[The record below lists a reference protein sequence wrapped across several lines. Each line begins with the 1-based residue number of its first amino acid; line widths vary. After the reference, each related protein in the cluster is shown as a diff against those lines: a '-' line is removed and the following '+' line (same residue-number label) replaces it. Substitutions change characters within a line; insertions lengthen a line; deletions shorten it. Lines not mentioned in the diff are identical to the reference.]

1 MEESKKKSKKKIVIV
16 VAIIVVVALVVG
28 GVFYSSKSAK
38 KDSGEELTTEELTR
52 HSIVSSVSGTGVVSA
67 SSTEEVYTEVSGYKV
82 KEVCVSVGD
91 MVSAGDVICVMDVS
105 DVEEQRADL
114 IETRDEAISDKA
126 EQDADY
132 DQQLADNKSD
142 RSERLES
149 AQKTKEDKKTA
160 YKNAKKEYESYKKQ
174 YDAQKKELMDQ
185 GVSESA
191 AEAQLSTMATALQ
204 QKKNAMDTAKI
215 EYDNAKS
222 QVSSIKDENDDTV
235 TDAKDSYD
243 ETQQDTIDTY
253 NENIESLDETI
264 SNAVVRANISGAVT
278 ELNVTEGRT
287 FNGSTVAL
295 IEGLSEFYVEANVDE
310 YDIADISVGMSAVM
324 KTDATRDEELKGKVT
339 YVALKAN
346 ESSSTG
352 GISDYTSILGGDFS
366 NMTGGGSS
374 SNDATYLVKIS
385 LDDQNERL
393 RLGMNVQVSIITEE
407 ADDVLAV
414 PYEAVQERE
423 DGSTFIEVV
432 DEENS
437 TTDEK
442 GNTITKTK
450 EIDVEVGLEGSY
462 YSEIKS
468 SKLKEGMKVVI
479 PSDSSDQSVDELLNM
494 VGNAGGV

>member
-1 MEESKKKSKKKIVIV
+1 MGEMKKSKKKLIIGI
-16 VAIIVVVALVVG
+16 IIVLIIALIIG
-28 GVFYSSKSAK
+28 GVVYSQKTSK
-38 KDSGEELTTEELTR
+38 KDSGEELTTEELTK
-52 HSIVSSVSGTGVVSA
+52 HSIVSSVSGTGTIA
-67 SSTEEVYTEVSGYKV
+67 ATSTEEVYTEISGYKV
-82 KEVCVSVGD
+82 QEVCVQEGD
-91 MVSAGDVICVMDVS
+91 MVSAGDVICVMDMS
-105 DVEEQRADL
+105 DVEEQKSDV
-114 IETRDEAISDKA
+114 IESRDRTIWDKA

-132 DQQLADNKSD
+132 DQQLADSQSN
-142 RSERLES
+142 RNERLES
-149 AQKTKEDKKTA
+149 AKKTRDERKKT
-160 YKNAKKEYESYKKQ
+160 YESAKKDYEAYQKQ
-174 YDAQKKELMDQ
+174 YNEQKKELVDSGQ
-185 GVSESA
+185 TESA
-191 AEAQLSTMATALQ
+191 AEAQLSSMASTLQ
-204 QKKNAMDTAKI
+204 QKKSTMDSAKTQYDTAQ
-215 EYDNAKS
+215 S
-222 QVSSIKDENDDTV
+222 QVDSIEDENDDTI
-235 TDAKDSYD
+235 TDAKKSYD
-243 ETQQDTIDTY
+243 ETQDDTIENYNDT
-253 NENIESLDETI
+253 ISDLDETI
-264 SNAVVRANISGAVT
+264 GKAVVRAGISGAIT
-278 ELNVTEGRT
+278 ELNVQEGRT

-310 YDIADISVGMSAVM
+310 YDIADIEVGMSVVM
-324 KTDATRDEELKGKVT
+324 KTDATRDEQLTGKVT
-339 YVALKAN
+339 YVAVKASQ
-346 ESSSTG
+346 SSSSGT
-352 GISDYTSILGGDFS
+352 IADYSSLLGTDLSG
-366 NMTGGGSS
+366 MTGNSS
-374 SNDATYLVKIS
+374 SNDASYLVKIS